1 VNYILDTNIV
11 SALIAT
17 NPQVHQKLRE
27 AFDTPQTVFI
37 SALTYY
43 EIKRGL
49 LHKNALQK
57 MSTFTKL
64 CEDFV
69 IVGVDPTAIPEKAAE
84 IHADLR
90 KRGLTIQDVDILIA
104 ATALTRNLTVVTDD
118 AGLGYVRDVRVE
130 NWLRE

>member
-1 VNYILDTNIV
+1 MYILDTNIV
-11 SALIAT
+11 SALIKGD
-17 NPQVHQKLRE
+17 QKVRQK
-27 AFDTPQTVFI
+27 FDYSLAVGKTILI

-49 LHKNALQK
+49 LHKNALRK
-57 MSTFTKL
+57 IDAFAKL
-64 CEDFV
+64 CEDVV
-69 IVGVDPTAIPEKAAE
+69 IVGIDPTAIPEKAAE

-118 AGLGYVRDVRVE
+118 AGFGYVRDVRVE
-130 NWLRE
+130 NWLRD